1 MIQLFWKEHCSTA
14 ALLELDKLVSSL
26 DPKPHPSPL
35 ASVIQWDAAS
45 CGIHLFQFETGL
57 VGAWRNGLLESVRGS
72 SLLESQDVLKPSEAH
87 GTGECLIKIH
97 FSSARAAR
105 AHQFLTRISWGTARQ
120 AKQLDS

>member
-1 MIQLFWKEHCSTA
+1 MIQLFWKEHCCTA

-26 DPKPHPSPL
+26 DHIGSQAPSKPHPSPL

-72 SLLESQDVLKPSEAH
+72 SLLESQDVLKP
-87 GTGECLIKIH
+87 L
-97 FSSARAAR
+97 
-105 AHQFLTRISWGTARQ
+105 
-120 AKQLDS
+120 